1 MNKEEK
7 QTYVRKILLIYVEGG
22 CNICV
27 WNFERVFLLVGGMFM
42 DYKKMIL
49 DLLEKVNDVELLR
62 RVYKFLEYL
71 YIYKEKETG
80 I

>member
-1 MNKEEK
+1 
-7 QTYVRKILLIYVEGG
+7 
-22 CNICV
+22 
-27 WNFERVFLLVGGMFM
+27 M

-62 RVYKFLEYL
+62 RVYKLLEYL